1 MKVVMVVVLRR
12 RLAIGITCL
21 IYYFPVATCG
31 VTTIPCC
38 ALWDNID
45 MYIKARGG
53 SRDKCPAECKD
64 SHEVNQIL
72 KYTEAASVG
81 QWEAN
86 GTNFVLDFDDM
97 KVDLIAQIFVLSF
110 IGRWTTKPSTG
121 EDSPVQPYIQYD
133 TIAHTTEII
142 QPACSFQKSFY
153 TAMVLI
159 AIIAIISLML
169 VQSASEIEL
178 ERNHSDSEVTESKN
192 SRSNSREDHKK
203 TQASIDIR
211 KRMPMGDSLTMPHG
225 LNLRIK

>member
-1 MKVVMVVVLRR
+1 MVVVLRR
-12 RLAIGITCL
+12 QLVIGMTCL
-21 IYYFPVATCG
+21 ICYCPVATCA

-38 ALWDNID
+38 VLWDNID

-53 SRDKCPAECKD
+53 SRSQCSAACKY

-178 ERNHSDSEVTESKN
+178 ERNHSLSEVTESEN

-211 KRMPMGDSLTMPHG
+211 KRMSMGDSLTMPHG